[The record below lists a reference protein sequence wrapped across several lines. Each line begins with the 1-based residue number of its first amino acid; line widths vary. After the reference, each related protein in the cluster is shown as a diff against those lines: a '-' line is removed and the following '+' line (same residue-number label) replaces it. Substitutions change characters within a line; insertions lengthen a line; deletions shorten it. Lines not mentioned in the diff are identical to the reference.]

1 MDGPDESIGR
11 CPASHL
17 IWKWRAMGRLAWIHL
32 GPHMP
37 AKLIHLLIELEMLEI
52 IQLTG

>member
-1 MDGPDESIGR
+1 MSSQSSNLEVAGNGQVGLDPF
-11 CPASHL
+11 
-17 IWKWRAMGRLAWIHL
+17 
-32 GPHMP
+32 GPHIP